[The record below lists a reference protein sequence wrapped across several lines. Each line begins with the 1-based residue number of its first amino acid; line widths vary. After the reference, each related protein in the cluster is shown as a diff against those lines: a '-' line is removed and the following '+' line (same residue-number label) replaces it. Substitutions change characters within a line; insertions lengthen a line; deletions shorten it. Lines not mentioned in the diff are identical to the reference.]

1 METGREVAIS
11 YTISKEVAGADRQD
25 EYRNMTH
32 LRTARLQGDCTGVGC
47 GAVQWAGHRRRRLAH
62 SAPGGQRPAG
72 RFTESHT
79 SLGYEKSEAGLRCL
93 ARSLEARL
101 TWVNVMRLVSD
112 KAGRLSVHTPFREVP
127 CTDSCTRQSS
137 GAVLQTAAAQ
147 VSLCPV
153 TCDDV
158 RKLDLRLCRVPRMSH
173 TLGIGDPVRCGPQGR
188 SAIRRAPGAVIFL
201 DQRCRIS
208 SDHPGDGTDV
218 PPRVKVAAARGIVI
232 ALDAP
237 DNRFPEAGLLA
248 DLRQGKTSLAAGFCQ
263 GRADGHRRA
272 PFGCQASIATLNYAR
287 SYSRIQ
293 KSIDCN

>member
-1 METGREVAIS
+1 VTLCESNWLLMAVSGRWRLPTLPSRLPSKTPHRTYAHAAI
-11 YTISKEVAGADRQD
+11 
-25 EYRNMTH
+25 
-32 LRTARLQGDCTGVGC
+32 
-47 GAVQWAGHRRRRLAH
+47 RRC
-62 SAPGGQRPAG
+62 
-72 RFTESHT
+72 T

-112 KAGRLSVHTPFREVP
+112 KASRLSVHTPFREVP

-188 SAIRRAPGAVIFL
+188 SAIRRAPGAVIGL
-201 DQRCRIS
+201 DS
-208 SDHPGDGTDV
+208 
-218 PPRVKVAAARGIVI
+218 A
-232 ALDAP
+232 
-237 DNRFPEAGLLA
+237 AGLSA
-248 DLRQGKTSLAAGFCQ
+248 
-263 GRADGHRRA
+263 
-272 PFGCQASIATLNYAR
+272 
-287 SYSRIQ
+287 
-293 KSIDCN
+293 